1 MPKVT
6 IHSKHAPAAIGPY
19 SQAVRAGH
27 TVYLSGQIGLDPATG
42 NLVDGVE
49 AQAHQVFKNL
59 RAVAQ
64 AAGGELDDIV
74 KLTLLLTDLGDFT
87 KVNEIM
93 TTYFK
98 SPYPARATYQV
109 VALPKSGRIEVDAI
123 LVLTPKGGSA
133 EGTGWREPF
142 DQTKGQ

>member
-1 MPKVT
+1 VPKEA

-19 SQAVRAGH
+19 SQAVRAGY

-42 NLVDGVE
+42 NMVEGVE
-49 AQAHQVFKNL
+49 AQAHQVCKNL

-74 KLTLLLTDLGDFT
+74 KLTLLLADLGDFT
-87 KVNEIM
+87 RVNAIM
-93 TTYFK
+93 ATYFK
-98 SPYPARATYQV
+98 TPYPARATYQV
-109 VALPKSGRIEVDAI
+109 AALPKGGRIEIEAI
-123 LVLTPKGGSA
+123 LVLAPKGGGT

-142 DQTKGQ
+142 AQTKGQ

>member
-1 MPKVT
+1 MSKT
-6 IHSKHAPAAIGPY
+6 AIHSKNAPAAIGPY
-19 SQAVRAGH
+19 SQAIGAGG

-49 AQAHQVFKNL
+49 AQTHQVLKNL

-74 KLTLLLTDLGDFT
+74 KLTLLMADLADFA

-93 TTYFK
+93 ATYFK
-98 SPYPARATYQV
+98 PPYPARATYQV
-109 VALPKSGRIEVDAI
+109 VALPKAARVEIEAI
-123 LVLTPKGGSA
+123 LVRAS
-133 EGTGWREPF
+133 
-142 DQTKGQ
+142 